1 MKSGIYNYF
10 LNGEPTG
17 VSETFDIKFLPDGS
31 KITTSIRYAKPF
43 NTTIKV
49 ETVGRNNKLQTSK
62 IIYQNNEINVEAI
75 YAFSEN
81 SLQISRKLDGK
92 TIQNESID
100 LSENAVFFSLMR
112 CFQGQIILQV
122 AENVDVTNVLVPDI
136 QLPTDSKNLL
146 RPTFD
151 KRIAKLIT
159 TKDKLRVFNY
169 LSKHYDENSE
179 FHIDEKGLLVYY
191 KFVQNESQTWEITLT
206 Y

>member
-49 ETVGRNNKLQTSK
+49 ETVERNNKLQTSK

-136 QLPTDSKNLL
+136 QLPTNSKNLL

-151 KRIAKLIT
+151 KRTAKLIT